1 MLSADGKTAFL
12 TKQVGGRVE
21 TVRLTLYSDTPK
33 FRFKIMTCGIGED
46 DFIFDA
52 TIRPGWSVA
61 NGQRPE
67 KSRSNYKRLVIEATN
82 TLSFNVAVVIED
94 VEHISDTS
102 PVRYDYTTIAKWTL
116 SDSYAGDILGGGG
129 SGDNDDNVITTAK
142 MTDITTYTKQAL
154 KYYEANYAFST
165 RTYDYFRALAKVTV
179 AVNTYRPESFKNIE
193 AINNAYKTY
202 LNHIEMY
209 NGYRADINGSYKHS
223 VVIGDGLS
231 MMR

>member
-1 MLSADGKTAFL
+1 
-12 TKQVGGRVE
+12 
-21 TVRLTLYSDTPK
+21 
-33 FRFKIMTCGIGED
+33 
-46 DFIFDA
+46 
-52 TIRPGWSVA
+52 VA

-102 PVRYDYTTIAKWTL
+102 PVRYDYTTIAKWAL